1 MTDPRLD
8 ELLDGADDA
17 ERDGLR
23 LAHERLLAA
32 GAAPELPPALLQPP
46 APPQASIV
54 PLPRRY
60 RYTAIAAAVVV
71 ALALLGAGYVLAG
84 GDAPRTPVQTIAMQ
98 GDGAAAATL
107 AVYEK
112 DAAGNWP
119 MSLTARNL
127 PALPPGETYELWLTD
142 DGERTESCGSF
153 AALGAETVVQLNAPY
168 RLDASSGWVVTRSTD
183 DAEVLRTAG
192 V

>member
-23 LAHERLLAA
+23 LAHARLLAA
-32 GAAPELPPALLQPP
+32 GAPPELPPALLQPP
-46 APPQASIV
+46 APPRASVV

-60 RYTAIAAAVVV
+60 RYTAVAAAV
-71 ALALLGAGYVLAG
+71 ALALCLFGAGYVIAG
-84 GDAPRTPVQTIAMQ
+84 GDGRRAPVQKVSMKGTDEAS
-98 GDGAAAATL
+98 ATL
-107 AVYEK
+107 AVFEQ

-119 MSLTARNL
+119 MELTTTRL
-127 PALPPGETYELWLTD
+127 PALPGGKTYELWLTR
-142 DGERTESCGSF
+142 GGVRTESCGSF
-153 AALGAETVVQLNAPY
+153 VTSGSETVVRLNAPY
-168 RLDASSGWVVTRSTD
+168 RLGDFSGWVVTRSSD
-183 DAEVLRTAG
+183 DTVVLRTDA